1 MGVGERTDVNSY
13 PHCKVTLKKKNDFTS
28 LSLFL
33 PLEKQSSRANSVL
46 GTHDS
51 NNRET

>member
-1 MGVGERTDVNSY
+1 MNSY
-13 PHCKVTLKKKNDFTS
+13 PHCKVTLKIDDSSS

>member
-13 PHCKVTLKKKNDFTS
+13 PHCKVTLKKNDSTS

-46 GTHDS
+46 GTRDC